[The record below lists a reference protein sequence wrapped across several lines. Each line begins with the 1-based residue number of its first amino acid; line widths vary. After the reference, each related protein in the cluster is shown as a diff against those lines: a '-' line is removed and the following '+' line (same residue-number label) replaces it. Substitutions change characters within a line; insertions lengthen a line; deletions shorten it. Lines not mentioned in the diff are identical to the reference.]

1 MARPEFDLPSMPGP
15 SSVPAPAG
23 SPAASEAN
31 SVSEDA
37 FADYL
42 LDLRLRGKIASKDVC
57 LLSWFAWKGGL
68 SDSGAAARLAFRPGA
83 PSGHYQRHLD
93 SATQMSS
100 KVEDAYIAQ
109 VPAFDAAH
117 DGRFKLHM
125 PFLPLHESLQSELEA
140 DESIAS
146 KWADSVSSSEWSRA
160 YHSNRLVVDNPNE
173 IVYPVAVYLDG
184 VNFAERDGLLA
195 VYGYNLLT
203 QVRHMICSIRKSQVC
218 NCSCSGWCSYFVIMN
233 VCRWSIEAL
242 AAGAMP
248 SRRHDGSEFQIS
260 DACRSSRSGEK
271 ILKACVVQIKGD
283 WMEFWHTLGLPRW
296 DSVLHPC
303 FSCHCSKDRLQSLG
317 DLSVTTSPF
326 PRKTAAEYDAACSAC
341 EIWVEVSTIAA
352 LRGVAAG
359 LFYGAAGKGRSLA
372 CDIEMPGLRLEGFER
387 HILFSGDRLEPS
399 SALED
404 VDDFCA
410 DGDIVLPCRILFW
423 RAKGNTMA
431 LRRNPFFCIRLY
443 QYRNSCYRCSTYSAF
458 GCCQRLRGP
467 RCVDTYHGRSMAD
480 RRR

>member
-140 DESIAS
+140 DESIPS

-173 IVYPVAVYLDG
+173 IV
-184 VNFAERDGLLA
+184 
-195 VYGYNLLT
+195 
-203 QVRHMICSIRKSQVC
+203 
-218 NCSCSGWCSYFVIMN
+218 
-233 VCRWSIEAL
+233 
-242 AAGAMP
+242 
-248 SRRHDGSEFQIS
+248 
-260 DACRSSRSGEK
+260 
-271 ILKACVVQIKGD
+271 
-283 WMEFWHTLGLPRW
+283 
-296 DSVLHPC
+296 
-303 FSCHCSKDRLQSLG
+303 
-317 DLSVTTSPF
+317 
-326 PRKTAAEYDAACSAC
+326 
-341 EIWVEVSTIAA
+341 
-352 LRGVAAG
+352 
-359 LFYGAAGKGRSLA
+359 
-372 CDIEMPGLRLEGFER
+372 
-387 HILFSGDRLEPS
+387 
-399 SALED
+399 
-404 VDDFCA
+404 
-410 DGDIVLPCRILFW
+410 
-423 RAKGNTMA
+423 
-431 LRRNPFFCIRLY
+431 
-443 QYRNSCYRCSTYSAF
+443 
-458 GCCQRLRGP
+458 
-467 RCVDTYHGRSMAD
+467 
-480 RRR
+480 